1 MESVVDV
8 FYPER
13 LRVARFPEMR
23 VAKMSHRILHG
34 RPCCGRRLLYRCL
47 FVRCRCSAIQH
58 YDPADDVVLPP
69 HHPTELTD
77 DDWQLSPGYFYK
89 IRSPTSLFLF
99 RFSFGNVSSE

>member
-1 MESVVDV
+1 
-8 FYPER
+8 
-13 LRVARFPEMR
+13 MR